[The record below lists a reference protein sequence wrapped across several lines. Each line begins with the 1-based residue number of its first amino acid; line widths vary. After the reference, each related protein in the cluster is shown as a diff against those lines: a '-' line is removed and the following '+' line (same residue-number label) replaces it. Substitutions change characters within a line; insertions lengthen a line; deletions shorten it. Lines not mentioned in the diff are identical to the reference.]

1 MINHHDSCFT
11 YIFHPP
17 IFDGKIPCRA
27 SPGPGRSNG
36 CRTQG
41 VEEGVIGGLE
51 ARFLQLGLWG
61 MIFQLFQPI
70 GLETTTAFLRK
81 KEVKTIRSG

>member
-1 MINHHDSCFT
+1 MNHVLQ
-11 YIFHPP
+11 IFFIPP
-17 IFDGKIPCRA
+17 SLMAKSLAVPALALAVPTDCW
-27 SPGPGRSNG
+27 
-36 CRTQG
+36 RTQG

-70 GLETTTAFLRK
+70 GLKTTTFFC
-81 KEVKTIRSG
+81 EKTNSKP